1 MKNKKKRKEKVAVL
15 GLGYVGMPTFLVLSN
30 LKKNNSYLYHLVGLE
45 NNNYEGNKKIDSFQ
59 KKIKTIYSSDKYL
72 GINYRKAMD
81 RIHAIKL
88 NGEIIKD
95 VEVFRE
101 AYRLIGLGWIY
112 YPTKLPV
119 FKNIIDLIYISWA
132 KSRLKLTN
140 RKSLDELCL
149 SKKK

>member
-1 MKNKKKRKEKVAVL
+1 MGSKTKLTLLYDGACPICRREVKFLKEKDKR
-15 GLGYVGMPTFLVLSN
+15 GYLSFVN
-30 LKKNNSYLYHLVGLE
+30 
-45 NNNYEGNKKIDSFQ
+45 IDSED
-59 KKIKTIYSSDKYL
+59 YSSDKYL

>member
-1 MKNKKKRKEKVAVL
+1 MESKTKLILLYDGACPICRSEIKFLKEKDKR
-15 GLGYVGMPTFLVLSN
+15 GYISFVN
-30 LKKNNSYLYHLVGLE
+30 
-45 NNNYEGNKKIDSFQ
+45 IDSED
-59 KKIKTIYSSDKYL
+59 YSPDKYL

-140 RKSLDELCL
+140 RKSLDEICL